1 MHLAADVALSKG
13 KTMHISPESCRY
25 DHLHGDEQYLV
36 SRREVTP
43 DDVIDVIANN
53 TEDDN
58 GITAREWIKHLADT
72 DALYHLLVI
81 VAKGRHKPAYGE
93 LIDAVKTEIEGC
105 LS

>member
-1 MHLAADVALSKG
+1 
-13 KTMHISPESCRY
+13 MHISHESGRY

-81 VAKGRHKPAYGE
+81 VAKGRHKPAYSE
-93 LIDAVKTEIEGC
+93 LIDAVKTEIEGY
-105 LS
+105 LP